1 MKELMIRAHQ
11 IAKTLEGNYSAR
23 MSIALKQAWSEFK
36 MKKETLTEQFE
47 NFLGFKFESP
57 SDSRIS
63 EMYLTKTIVV
73 KYSDYKNYLE
83 MLGRKVKKGSYDA
96 STKTIQV
103 KITLTSFWDDE
114 TVEEMIARKISEK
127 PNFELSKNFGR
138 IERLVIGNNFSDY
151 QEIKEAIAKCTILL

>member
-36 MKKETLTEQFE
+36 MEKQTLTEQFE

-73 KYSDYKNYLE
+73 KYSDYKNNLDCFGYV
-83 MLGRKVKKGSYDA
+83 VKKGAYNA
-96 STKTIQV
+96 SNKTIE
-103 KITLTSFWDDE
+103 LTIKMSSFWDGE

-138 IERLVIGNNFSDY
+138 IERLVIGNNFSNY
-151 QEIKEAIAKCTILL
+151 KEIKEAIAKCTIL